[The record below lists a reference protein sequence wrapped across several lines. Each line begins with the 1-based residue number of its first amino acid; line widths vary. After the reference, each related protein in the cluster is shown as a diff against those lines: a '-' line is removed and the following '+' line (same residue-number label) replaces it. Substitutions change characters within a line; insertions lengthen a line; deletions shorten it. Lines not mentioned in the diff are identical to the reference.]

1 MKRHMGE
8 KDAAEAAE
16 YLRRAAD
23 QNHPWARCLLG
34 KLCLTGS
41 GIPKDEEATRN
52 CFRMADSY
60 GHPHVDVL
68 ERQKLPFTV
77 SRLLCHMS
85 YIFQHNAAAVTAQ
98 PRLHIDC
105 KQMQELQKLRIALR
119 PSARQPRRRTN
130 PVPGRH
136 DHEGV
141 VRFLALHKTQMR
153 ILKSVPALN
162 NYRFFRDTPSFY
174 C

>member
-60 GHPHVDVL
+60 GHPHARYVL

-85 YIFQHNAAAVTAQ
+85 YIFQHNAAASFGYYLPANGACRDCTAEAAH
-98 PRLHIDC
+98 RLQADARAPEAADC
-105 KQMQELQKLRIALR
+105 SW
-119 PSARQPRRRTN
+119 PSARQ
-130 PVPGRH
+130 
-136 DHEGV
+136 
-141 VRFLALHKTQMR
+141 
-153 ILKSVPALN
+153 S
-162 NYRFFRDTPSFY
+162 
-174 C
+174 

>member
-16 YLRRAAD
+16 DLRRAAD

-60 GHPHVDVL
+60 GHPHARYVL

-105 KQMQELQKLRIALR
+105 KRMQELQKLRIALGH
-119 PSARQPRRRTN
+119 QPDN
-130 PVPGRH
+130 
-136 DHEGV
+136 HEEEQTRSRGGMTM
-141 VRFLALHKTQMR
+141 KGW
-153 ILKSVPALN
+153 
-162 NYRFFRDTPSFY
+162 
-174 C
+174 